1 MTRAKP
7 RLALTFSP
15 AVLAPADLPRLIELA
30 RVADDAGIDAI
41 RVPEHVALGRDT
53 SSYRWGAFPYPP
65 SAPWLE
71 PLTAIAAMA
80 AVTTRIDFITGILI
94 APLRSAVILAKQVAT
109 VDALSGGR
117 LALGVG
123 AGWQPAELEAGGVP
137 FAERAPR
144 MFEVVAACRA
154 LWENAPAR
162 FAGRWTSFDE
172 VWCEPRPVRR
182 VPVLF
187 ASGLGPGSLRRMVDL
202 GDGWLPIMGSTP
214 GEIADGAARIADALA
229 AVGRPVDSFEIAG
242 FAVPAGDNLERTLAA
257 ARDLAS
263 SGVTTVSLYWPAF
276 VPELSGVPA
285 FIERVASVWA
295 GL

>member
-1 MTRAKP
+1 LTRAKP

-15 AVLAPADLPRLIELA
+15 AALAPADLPRLVELA

-53 SSYRWGAFPYPP
+53 SAYRWGVFPYPP

-80 AVTTRIDFITGILI
+80 AVTRRVDFLTGILI

-117 LALGVG
+117 IALGVG
-123 AGWQPAELEAGGVP
+123 AGWQPSELEAGGVP

-144 MFEVVAACRA
+144 MFEVIEACRT
-154 LWENAPAR
+154 LWEDAPAR
-162 FAGRWTSFDE
+162 FAGRWTSFEE
-172 VWCEPRPVRR
+172 VWCEPRPPRR
-182 VPVLF
+182 VPVWF
-187 ASGLGPGSLRRMVDL
+187 ASGLGRDSLGRMVEL

-214 GEIADGAARIADALA
+214 EQIAAGAARIADALA
-229 AVGRPVDSFEIAG
+229 QAGRSPDAFEIAG
-242 FAVPAGDNLERTLAA
+242 FAVPTGDSLERTLVS
-257 ARDLAS
+257 ARGLAS
-263 SGVTTVSLYWPAF
+263 SGVTMVSLYWPAF
-276 VPELSGVPA
+276 EPELSRVPA

>member
-1 MTRAKP
+1 
-7 RLALTFSP
+7 
-15 AVLAPADLPRLIELA
+15 
-30 RVADDAGIDAI
+30 
-41 RVPEHVALGRDT
+41 
-53 SSYRWGAFPYPP
+53 
-65 SAPWLE
+65 
-71 PLTAIAAMA
+71 
-80 AVTTRIDFITGILI
+80 
-94 APLRSAVILAKQVAT
+94 
-109 VDALSGGR
+109 
-117 LALGVG
+117 
-123 AGWQPAELEAGGVP
+123 
-137 FAERAPR
+137 
-144 MFEVVAACRA
+144 MFEVVEACRA